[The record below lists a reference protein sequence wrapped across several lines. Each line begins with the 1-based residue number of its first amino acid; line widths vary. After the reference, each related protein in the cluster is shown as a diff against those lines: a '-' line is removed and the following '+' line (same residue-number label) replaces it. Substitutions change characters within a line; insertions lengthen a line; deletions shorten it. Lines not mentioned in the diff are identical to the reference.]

1 MSIGDFTAART
12 GRFAPFARL
21 AMTAANDELD
31 DFFENS
37 AIGLSLFAGDGT
49 ILRANRAELQMLGYP
64 LEDYVGRD
72 IREFHVDRNTIDD
85 MFARLRRGEQIDQ
98 VPARLRAKDGSI
110 RDVLITA
117 TARLSNGELMDA
129 RSMTIDVTGQ
139 VRTEELLR
147 QHDQRLTATYDHAG
161 IGIVEVDA
169 EGRLLRV
176 NAQLAALMGYSAAEL
191 VGRSIFDET
200 AVEDVE
206 RDYAQF
212 KRQVAGEIDGY
223 SIEKRL
229 RRKDGGYV
237 WAAMTSSSVRDAE
250 GRFLYAVRVQHDIND
265 RKQAEEALARRVAE
279 QEALYEF
286 TERLQ
291 HAGSLAAV
299 YEPALEAIIRALRC
313 DRASILLFD
322 QSGVMRF
329 VAWRALSDNYR
340 RAVDGHSPWS
350 RDAKDPK
357 PIGIEDIDRAELPE
371 SLKETVRAEGIT
383 ALAFIPIQESGRLLG
398 KFMVYYDLPH
408 VFTEL
413 ENHLA
418 LTIARQLGFAV
429 ERIRAEQALR
439 ESETHKSAIL
449 QSALDGIITMDE
461 KGRILEIN
469 PTAQRLLRRPQ
480 EQMAGK
486 TVLETM
492 VPERLRAQYRRSP
505 KSFVE
510 IAEGTVVGSR
520 LEVPLLRGDGS
531 EFDAEVSV
539 SASPLPTGQVLFTAY
554 LRDVTER
561 RHAERAA
568 QQLAS
573 IVESSDDA
581 IVSKDLNGTIMTW
594 NAGAERLFGY
604 KAAEVIGKPITILI
618 PPDRRGEEPGIL
630 ARIRRGERIDHYE
643 TVRQRKDGSLFDV
656 SLTVS
661 PMRDANGAI
670 VTASKIARD
679 VTERRRAARAAQ
691 YLAAIVES
699 SDDAIISKDLNGII
713 TTWNRG
719 AERLFGYKTAEV
731 IGKPITILIPPDRL
745 DEEPGILARIRRGE
759 RIDHY
764 ETVRRRKDGSLVDIS
779 LTVSPMRDDKGA
791 IVGASKIARDTTERK
806 QAEAKLR
813 DSEQQLKE
821 ILAAIP
827 AAIYTTDAQGKI
839 TYYNEAAVELAGRTP
854 TIGSDEWCVTW
865 KLYWPDGRPMRHDE
879 CPMAVALKE
888 GRPIRNAEA
897 IAERPDGSRVP
908 FIPYPTPLRDW
919 TGKVVGAINMLVDV
933 SERKQAETQQR
944 VLFNELN
951 HRVKNN
957 MQTLQSL
964 LHLAAKQT
972 RSAEAQTI
980 LDEASRRV
988 AAMAA
993 AQQVLYGTTDA
1004 TRFSAREFLDTV
1016 CQTVRQTFPANPQID
1031 CESAPVELSN
1041 EAAMPLALILNELLT
1056 NAIKHGLIGQTEGTI
1071 RAGLTKDGDD
1081 FVLSVEDDGPG
1092 FDVTSV
1098 RNRSSGLR
1106 LVQGLAR
1113 QLCGRFD
1120 VTTNSGTRCAVR
1132 FPQRGTS

>member
-37 AIGLSLFAGDGT
+37 AIGLNLFAGDGT

-64 LEDYVGRD
+64 LENYVGRD

-98 VPARLRAKDGSI
+98 VPARLRGKDGSI

-139 VRTEELLR
+139 VRNEELLR

-299 YEPALEAIIRALRC
+299 YEPALDAIIRALRC

-439 ESETHKSAIL
+439 ESETHKSAIF

-469 PTAQRLLRRPQ
+469 PTAQQLLRRPQ

-520 LEVPLLRGDGS
+520 LEMPLLRGDGS

-618 PPDRRGEEPGIL
+618 PPDRR
-630 ARIRRGERIDHYE
+630 
-643 TVRQRKDGSLFDV
+643 
-656 SLTVS
+656 
-661 PMRDANGAI
+661 
-670 VTASKIARD
+670 
-679 VTERRRAARAAQ
+679 
-691 YLAAIVES
+691 
-699 SDDAIISKDLNGII
+699 
-713 TTWNRG
+713 
-719 AERLFGYKTAEV
+719 
-731 IGKPITILIPPDRL
+731 

-764 ETVRRRKDGSLVDIS
+764 ETVRRRKDGSLFDVS
-779 LTVSPMRDDKGA
+779 LTVSPMRDANGA

-1056 NAIKHGLIGQTEGTI
+1056 NAIKHGLNGQTEGTI

>member
-64 LEDYVGRD
+64 LENYVGRD

-618 PPDRRGEEPGIL
+618 PPDR
-630 ARIRRGERIDHYE
+630 
-643 TVRQRKDGSLFDV
+643 
-656 SLTVS
+656 
-661 PMRDANGAI
+661 
-670 VTASKIARD
+670 
-679 VTERRRAARAAQ
+679 
-691 YLAAIVES
+691 
-699 SDDAIISKDLNGII
+699 
-713 TTWNRG
+713 
-719 AERLFGYKTAEV
+719 
-731 IGKPITILIPPDRL
+731 L

>member
-37 AIGLSLFAGDGT
+37 AIGLNLFAGDGT

-299 YEPALEAIIRALRC
+299 YEPALDAIIRALRC

-439 ESETHKSAIL
+439 ESETHKSAIF

-469 PTAQRLLRRPQ
+469 PTAQQLLRRPQ

-520 LEVPLLRGDGS
+520 LEMPLLRGDGS

-581 IVSKDLNGTIMTW
+581 IVSKDLNGT
-594 NAGAERLFGY
+594 
-604 KAAEVIGKPITILI
+604 
-618 PPDRRGEEPGIL
+618 
-630 ARIRRGERIDHYE
+630 
-643 TVRQRKDGSLFDV
+643 
-656 SLTVS
+656 
-661 PMRDANGAI
+661 
-670 VTASKIARD
+670 
-679 VTERRRAARAAQ
+679 
-691 YLAAIVES
+691 
-699 SDDAIISKDLNGII
+699 I

-1056 NAIKHGLIGQTEGTI
+1056 NAIKHGLNGQTEGTI